1 MPQLQNKAIN
11 IISNLLASH
20 DMDTRYKALDVKAK
34 VATLYLP
41 LIKIVIDCLPQLFH
55 PPNESRTRITESAA
69 INQSIAMAIAGST
82 SYNLSSEVNYF
93 VGNFK
98 F

>member
-1 MPQLQNKAIN
+1 
-11 IISNLLASH
+11 
-20 DMDTRYKALDVKAK
+20 MDPRYKSLDVKAK

-69 INQSIAMAIAGST
+69 MAIAGST
-82 SYNLSSEVNYF
+82 SYNLSSEVNCF
-93 VGNFK
+93 LSNF
-98 F
+98 